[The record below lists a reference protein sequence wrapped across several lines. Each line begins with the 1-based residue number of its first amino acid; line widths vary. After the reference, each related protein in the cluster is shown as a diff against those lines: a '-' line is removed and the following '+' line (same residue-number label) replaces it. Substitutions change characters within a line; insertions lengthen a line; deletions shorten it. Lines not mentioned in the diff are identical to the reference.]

1 MKIGIVGS
9 GIVGQT
15 LGAKLV
21 ERGEDVVLG
30 TRSPGELDAK
40 RGTGAPLKDWLS
52 KTGGKARI
60 ASFADAAAHGEIVIN
75 ATSGPASLEA
85 LRAAGEANLKDKIL
99 IELSNPLDFS
109 QGFPPFLSVCNTD
122 SNAEQIQRAFPD
134 AKVVKT
140 LNTTTAAVMVDPAK
154 VANGDHDL
162 FVSGNDAEAKER
174 VTELLKQWFG
184 WRSVIDLGDITTARG
199 AEMLLPI
206 WVRLYGALGTAMF
219 NFRIVR

>member
-1 MKIGIVGS
+1 MKIGIIGS

-15 LGAKLV
+15 LGAKLA

-30 TRSPGELDAK
+30 TRSPSDVDSK
-40 RGTGAPLKDWLS
+40 RGMGASLKDWLS
-52 KTGGKARI
+52 RSGNKARI
-60 ASFADAAAHGEIVIN
+60 ASFADAAAHGEVVIN
-75 ATSGPASLEA
+75 ATPGPASIEA
-85 LRAAGEANLKDKIL
+85 LTAAGVANLAGKVL
-99 IELSNPLDFS
+99 IDVSNPLDFS
-109 QGFPPFLSVCNTD
+109 RGFPPTLSVCNTD

-162 FVSGNDAEAKER
+162 FVSGNDAEAKAQVAEH
-174 VTELLKQWFG
+174 LKQWFG
-184 WRSVIDLGDITTARG
+184 WRSVIDLGDIATARG

-206 WVRLYGALGTAMF
+206 WVRVYTALGTPMF
-219 NFRIVR
+219 NFKIAR